1 MADQSNFSR
10 FPKKQLVFI
19 ASKIVDDGFDWQSLD
34 NDYENEYEDCEK
46 TLKNVSSYFNEP
58 VVEEDVQFFAKFLE
72 INDDLLSQIFEN
84 NDKTLIEQLIIP
96 QANDYLIEYTV
107 NGSCTFEEEYE
118 STFSSYDKNWVL
130 GSLEVQR
137 NDGNWDF
144 YSGTLKDTHYDNWEM
159 NDWEVDKVK
168 EAPNNVQESLLDKL
182 VLENTQG
189 VIKSLDKNT
198 LLKLRTLI
206 NSRLSSL

>member
-72 INDDLLSQIFEN
+72 INSGLLDLIFKN
-84 NDKTLIEQLIIP
+84 NDKSLIEQLVIP
-96 QANDYLIEYTV
+96 KANDYMVEYSV

-118 STFSSYDKNWVL
+118 LIFSSYDETWVM

-137 NDGNWDF
+137 SSGNWDY
-144 YSGTLKDTHYDNWEM
+144 YSGKLKDTQYDNWEM
-159 NDWEVDKVK
+159 NDWNVEKVK
-168 EAPNNVQESLLDKL
+168 PISNEVQESRNPRKL
-182 VLENTQG
+182 LENTEKL
-189 VIKSLDKNT
+189 IPKLDKNT
-198 LLKLRTLI
+198 LVSLKFLIDKQLRNL
-206 NSRLSSL
+206 

>member
-1 MADQSNFSR
+1 MANQSNFSR

-34 NDYENEYEDCEK
+34 NDYENEYEDGEK
-46 TLKNVSSYFNEP
+46 ILENASSYFNES

-72 INDDLLSQIFEN
+72 VNDDLLSKIFEN

-107 NGSCTFEEEYE
+107 NGTCTFEEEYE
-118 STFSSYDKNWVL
+118 STFSSYDEKWVI
-130 GSLEVQR
+130 GSLGVQR

-144 YSGTLKDTHYDNWEM
+144 YSGRLKDTQYDNWEM
-159 NDWEVDKVK
+159 DDWNIEKVK
-168 EAPNNVQESLLDKL
+168 PISNEVQESRNPRKL
-182 VLENTQG
+182 LENTEKL
-189 VIKSLDKNT
+189 IPKLDKD
-198 LLKLRTLI
+198 TLI
-206 NSRLSSL
+206 SLKFLIDKQLRDL

>member
-182 VLENTQG
+182 VLENTQSS
-189 VIKSLDKNT
+189 IKSLNKKT

-206 NSRLSSL
+206 NSRLNSL

>member
-46 TLKNVSSYFNEP
+46 TLKNVSSYFNES

-159 NDWEVDKVK
+159 NDWEVNKVK

>member
-46 TLKNVSSYFNEP
+46 TLKNVSSYFNES

-182 VLENTQG
+182 VLENTQSS
-189 VIKSLDKNT
+189 IKSLNKKT

-206 NSRLSSL
+206 NSRLNSL

>member
-46 TLKNVSSYFNEP
+46 TLKNVSSYFNES

-144 YSGTLKDTHYDNWEM
+144 YSGTLKDTHYDDWEM
-159 NDWEVDKVK
+159 NDWEVNKVK

-189 VIKSLDKNT
+189 VIKSLDKST